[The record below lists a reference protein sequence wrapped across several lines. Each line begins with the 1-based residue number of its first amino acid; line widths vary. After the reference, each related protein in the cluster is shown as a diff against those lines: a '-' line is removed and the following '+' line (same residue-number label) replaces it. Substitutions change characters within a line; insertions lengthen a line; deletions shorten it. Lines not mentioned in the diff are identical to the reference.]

1 MTSFEDRERAF
12 ENKFALDEALM
23 FKAEARAC
31 KLFGLWLSEQMDMS
45 AEEAGEFASDL
56 ITANLEEPGFDDVK
70 RAAAPKMLEKG
81 FALSEEDV
89 DAKLQELF
97 VEAQQQIKNEAA

>member
-1 MTSFEDRERAF
+1 MTSFEDRESAF

-31 KLFGLWLSEQMDMS
+31 KLFGLWLAEQMDMS
-45 AEEAGEFASDL
+45 AEEAGDFASDL
-56 ITANLEEPGFDDVK
+56 ITANLEEPGFGDVK
-70 RAAAPKMLEKG
+70 RAAAPTMVEKG
-81 FALSEEDV
+81 LSISEEDI